1 MASLAYALYYDSL
14 QQNAAAVGLME
25 FFFVIN
31 VCVCLFI
38 AENILLFHRDY
49 EASSRQQFSTIFLS

>member
-14 QQNAAAVGLME
+14 QQNAAAVGLVE

-38 AENILLFHRDY
+38 AENILLFYHDN
-49 EASSRQQFSTIFLS
+49 EVSTTQQLSTIFL